1 MSNVALCI
9 GGSLD
14 GTLFPRPAAGFL
26 STIRV
31 PKKTV
36 PTLDAPKETPWPE
49 KMSDAGS
56 AEIYELQRLMLSLD
70 REAFDIFEVYVLK
83 DFKKTF
89 TSEELNQIRVKLG
102 SSNAKNSE
110 EINND

>member
-1 MSNVALCI
+1 MNKVALCI

-14 GTLFPRPAAGFL
+14 GTLFPRPATGFL

-36 PTLDAPKETPWPE
+36 PILDAPKETPWPE

-56 AEIYELQRLMLSLD
+56 IETYELRRLGLSLD
-70 REAFDIFEVYVLK
+70 NEALDIFEVYVLK
-83 DFKKTF
+83 GFEKTF
-89 TSEELNQIRVKLG
+89 TSEEELKQMCVKLLAATG
-102 SSNAKNSE
+102 K
-110 EINND
+110 